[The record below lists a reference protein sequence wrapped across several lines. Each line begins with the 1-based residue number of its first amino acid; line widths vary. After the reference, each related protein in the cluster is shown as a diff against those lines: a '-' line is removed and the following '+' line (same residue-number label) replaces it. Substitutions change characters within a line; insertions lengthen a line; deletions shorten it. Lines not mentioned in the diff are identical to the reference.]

1 MRNFGNALLQKPKGR
16 KECPKTTTTQNIL
29 QGFVFFFFFF
39 LTSWSLTTKA
49 MKSKMAAIVLVEKLC
64 SLSRRPAPLPWGC
77 CPTTTDLWLVEDLL
91 GKPVRERERDPI
103 PSEVSK
109 RTVCA
114 AAENCL
120 LFIPNSNYY
129 LATLSKFF
137 RSFVII
143 SNDRMELFQ

>member
-1 MRNFGNALLQKPKGR
+1 MPCYRNPREGKNVPRPLPL
-16 KECPKTTTTQNIL
+16 NIFSRGL
-29 QGFVFFFFFF
+29 CYFFFFFF

-114 AAENCL
+114 AAENSL

>member
-1 MRNFGNALLQKPKGR
+1 MPCYRNPREGKNVPRPLPLKIFSRGL
-16 KECPKTTTTQNIL
+16 CS
-29 QGFVFFFFFF
+29 FFFFFF

-114 AAENCL
+114 AAENSL

>member
-1 MRNFGNALLQKPKGR
+1 MPHYRNPRGGKNVPRPLPLKIFSRGL
-16 KECPKTTTTQNIL
+16 C
-29 QGFVFFFFFF
+29 VCVCVCVCVF
-39 LTSWSLTTKA
+39 LTSWSLTIKA
-49 MKSKMAAIVLVEKLC
+49 MKSKMAAVVLVEKLC
-64 SLSRRPAPLPWGC
+64 SRSRCPAPTAMRLLSYHHWPLTCWG
-77 CPTTTDLWLVEDLL
+77 PAWEAS
-91 GKPVRERERDPI
+91 ERERDPI

-114 AAENCL
+114 AAENSL